1 MVCFLGGPVWSQVLD
16 LMILTGPS
24 NSRYST
30 VLLKIYGKKKK
41 CNLSPVIK
49 ALFIP
54 VEAEL
59 LLLAVFCRQSLSTSF
74 TPKNISKDF

>member
-30 VLLKIYGKKKK
+30 VLLKIYGEKKS
-41 CNLSPVIK
+41 NLSPVIK